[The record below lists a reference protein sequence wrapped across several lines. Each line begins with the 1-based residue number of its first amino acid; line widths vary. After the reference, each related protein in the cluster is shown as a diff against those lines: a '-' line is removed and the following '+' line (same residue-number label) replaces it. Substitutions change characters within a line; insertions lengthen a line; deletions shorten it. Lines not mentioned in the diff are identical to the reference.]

1 MTYTVTMDILFKYIT
16 VKMLESR
23 NVANFIKVPSVVG
36 YRFITFN
43 PAGGGATGWRHLLLS
58 EVVITSF
65 HICTCDHT
73 SGTNTTSQDKSRV
86 SLINFNHGLQW
97 NPCIMDTIWN
107 QSFGKVFLTQGL
119 LVYFQ

>member
-1 MTYTVTMDILFKYIT
+1 MDILFQYIA

-23 NVANFIKVPSVVG
+23 NGANFIKVPSVVG

-58 EVVITSF
+58 EVVITGF

-73 SGTNTTSQDKSRV
+73 SRNFGTNIQHLRT
-86 SLINFNHGLQW
+86 
-97 NPCIMDTIWN
+97 
-107 QSFGKVFLTQGL
+107 KVESH
-119 LVYFQ
+119 